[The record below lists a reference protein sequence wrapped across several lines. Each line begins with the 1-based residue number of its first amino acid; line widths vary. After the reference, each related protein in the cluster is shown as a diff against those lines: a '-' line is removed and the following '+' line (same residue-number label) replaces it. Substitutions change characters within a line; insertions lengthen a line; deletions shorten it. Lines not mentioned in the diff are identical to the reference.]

1 VNFALLL
8 PMALTA
14 LFALALPLL
23 IHLSRRSEHHI
34 TDFAALRWLSAKLR
48 PRRKIIFQEILLLLL
63 RLLLL
68 AALALFLAQPVSMQH
83 KAPAHWAV
91 VIPGA
96 DITLAKAMLAD
107 KKVTWRWLAPNF
119 PAIEKTTEKTLALVD
134 VETSSLL
141 RELDATLP
149 ANARIT
155 VFSPTHLSG
164 LDGERVRLSRKL
176 DWRVVQGTKNTAFEN
191 KTFGNPVANSVKMNL
206 AIRYDQSHINSVRY
220 FKAAHA
226 AWKIQHRDLTLNTA
240 AISQALAKE
249 DDVLIWLSS
258 GEVPEPIR
266 NWISQGGTA
275 FIAHDAI
282 MKDVELN
289 TVAWRSEQG
298 KPLLMEAKFAQGR
311 ILQWQQALIPEAMP
325 QLLEATFAQALKAVL
340 LPEDAVP
347 NRAFASSQI
356 PLSGLS
362 AWPESPSPWQPWLV
376 MLIAAM
382 FALERWLANAS
393 RRWSNA

>member
-8 PMALTA
+8 PIALTA
-14 LFALALPLL
+14 LFSLAVPLL
-23 IHLSRRSEHHI
+23 IHLSRRSEQHI

-68 AALALFLAQPVSMQH
+68 AALAFFLAQPVSMQH

-91 VIPGA
+91 LIPGA
-96 DITLAKAMLAD
+96 DITLAKTMLAD
-107 KKVTWRWLAPNF
+107 KKVVWRWLAPNF
-119 PAIEKTTEKTLALVD
+119 PEIGKTTEKALAPMD
-134 VETSSLL
+134 IETSSLL
-141 RELDATLP
+141 RELDAMLP

-176 DWRVVQGTKNTAFEN
+176 DWRVIADTKNAALEN
-191 KTFGNPVANSVKMNL
+191 KSFGKPAANSVKINL

-226 AWKIQHRDLTLNTA
+226 AWKIHHKNLTLNTA
-240 AISQALAKE
+240 TISQALTTE
-249 DDVLIWLSS
+249 DDVLIWLAP
-258 GEVPEPIR
+258 GEVPKAVR
-266 NWISQGGTA
+266 NWIAQGGTA
-275 FIAHDAI
+275 LIAHDAT
-282 MKDVELN
+282 MPGLALH

-298 KPLLMEAKFAQGR
+298 RPLLMEAKLAQGR
-311 ILQWQQALIPEAMP
+311 ILQWQQALMPEAMP
-325 QLLEATFAQALKAVL
+325 QLLEATFAQELKTVL
-340 LPEDAVP
+340 LPQDAAP
-347 NRAFASSQI
+347 NRAYASSQI
-356 PLSGLS
+356 PFSGLS
-362 AWPESPSPWQPWLV
+362 AWPESPSPWQPWLAI
-376 MLIAAM
+376 LIAAM

-393 RRWSNA
+393 RRWSRA